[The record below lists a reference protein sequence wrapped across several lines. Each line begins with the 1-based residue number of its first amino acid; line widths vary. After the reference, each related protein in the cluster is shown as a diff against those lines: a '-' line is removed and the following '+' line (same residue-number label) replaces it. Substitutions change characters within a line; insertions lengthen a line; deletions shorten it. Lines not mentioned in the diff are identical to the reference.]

1 MRASGFLLGVLFL
14 AILGYSVPAYAPP
27 KCEGANPPPAC
38 NKDDGG
44 DETGGNGT
52 PQAVAVRSDGAPPAP
67 SSTLYAPWDADPNC
81 VAQKN
86 SGNSLGAAFPRHD
99 TCATL
104 FTTGG
109 ASLTDDII
117 LIVDKN
123 NRGDPTAVTIQGQDF
138 RGADGIVHT
147 SQMMVPESTGTDA
160 DGHFVI
166 HVHADGVTLFKCDT
180 HVMKKKSICDLD
192 VGTFTVDDLVYIPDP

>member
-1 MRASGFLLGVLFL
+1 MTMPHLLRLGLLFL
-14 AILGYSVPAYAPP
+14 ALKLSLVAIAAPP
-27 KCEGANPPPAC
+27 GSCLPWPECKN
-38 NKDDGG
+38 DDGG
-44 DETGGNGT
+44 GGTGGNGT
-52 PQAVAVRSDGAPPAP
+52 PQVVAVRSDGALPAP

-81 VAQKN
+81 VAQKY

-99 TCATL
+99 LCATL
-104 FTTGG
+104 ITTSA

-123 NRGDPTAVTIQGQDF
+123 NQGDPTAVTIQGQDV

-147 SQMMVPESTGTDA
+147 SAMMVPESTGTNT
-160 DGHFVI
+160 DGNFVI

-192 VGTFTVDDLVYIPDP
+192 VGTFAVDDLVYIPDP